1 MKRCLRTICFATLMA
16 SGAVAQQKKSVPP
29 PPKPQDAGPS
39 LEVTMKFIQDKM
51 NDVGPV
57 NYVEYN
63 HDNVAARKFI
73 TQRTSLEL
81 SNEQP
86 PVSARCG
93 AVIDAPKTWTRPIA
107 PC

>member
-1 MKRCLRTICFATLMA
+1 MKRSLLTMCFAVLTV
-16 SGAVAQQKKSVPP
+16 SGALAQQKKAVP
-29 PPKPQDAGPS
+29 PPKPADGPS